1 VLGCAQLIAE
11 LYQEQ
16 EQDDR
21 GLYSITTETVREQ
34 TAHCER
40 SEEVEELSLE
50 DFRRLLTYGEV
61 SVESVSSTIL
71 PFLNLTEDD
80 VLYDL
85 GCGTGKIL
93 VQAVLQTKCAKAVG
107 IELMQ
112 NRVQEG
118 LRALERLD
126 KLELELLKTKSVTL
140 VQGDICKPPP
150 SADMSD
156 ATVVFINNVMFGP
169 KLMMK
174 VMQQLES
181 IPNLKRIVTL
191 RKVCERHRQNCQRA
205 GNLCAN
211 YVDPPG
217 MADIFVSWASKTQV
231 YMYERVDYSLMK
243 LSSTMQ
249 APLVAN
255 DAFLAAMVAEVEA
268 EAEQP
273 TATAKTRAARKK
285 TVDVS
290 TRTTPTKAVRTPT
303 KATRTPTK
311 TEGATT
317 KRVRRR

>member
-1 VLGCAQLIAE
+1 M
-11 LYQEQ
+11 
-16 EQDDR
+16 
-21 GLYSITTETVREQ
+21 YSITTETVREQ
-34 TAHCER
+34 TAQCER

-71 PFLNLTEDD
+71 PFLSLTEDD

-93 VQAVLQTKCAKAVG
+93 VQAVLQTTCAKAVG

-118 LRALERLD
+118 LRALDRLD
-126 KLELELLKTKSVTL
+126 RLELELLKTKSVTL
-140 VQGDICKPPP
+140 VQGDICKPPS

-181 IPNLKRIVTL
+181 IPKLKRIVTL
-191 RKVCERHRQNCQRA
+191 RKVCERHRQTCQRA

-217 MADIFVSWASKTQV
+217 TADIFVSWASKTQV

-243 LSSTMQ
+243 LSSNLQT
-249 APLVAN
+249 PLVAN
-255 DAFLAAMVAEVEA
+255 DALLAAMVAEVEA
-268 EAEQP
+268 EQP
-273 TATAKTRAARKK
+273 AAKTRAARKK
-285 TVDVS
+285 TAEAS
-290 TRTTPTKAVRTPT
+290 TRATPTKAARTPT
-303 KATRTPTK
+303 KAARTPTK
-311 TEGATT
+311 TPT